1 MATTSIYCDI
11 YKRFIGFPK
20 STSMTFAQRI
30 RADSGEPPLMRRGKQ
45 GLGALDLNAWEVANW
60 TIALCAATATTRKSP
75 DAIETVKFAR
85 AAVRLSD
92 QYWDV
97 ACLPEAIEGLSIAG
111 AKTFGEF
118 IDSIIYDM
126 RSGAYRKW
134 SGCDEPALRSMTI
147 RFFNGAGGRIV
158 VNLYRRLGGGRTL
171 DAALIFRGDNPA
183 DACHSLTY
191 IHELDGE
198 VLEFLAMALGPPDEE
213 KARNA

>member
-1 MATTSIYCDI
+1 MATSPIFCDI
-11 YKRFIGFPK
+11 YERFIGFPK
-20 STSMTFAQRI
+20 STAMCFAQRI

-45 GLGALDLNAWEVANW
+45 GLGALDLNAFEVANW

-92 QYWDV
+92 RFLDPS
-97 ACLPEAIEGLSIAG
+97 CPPEAVEGLSIAG

-118 IDSIIYDM
+118 IDSVISDM

-134 SGCDEPALRSMTI
+134 SGCNEPALRSMTI

-171 DAALIFRGDNPA
+171 DAVLVFRGDNPA

-198 VLEFLAMALGPPDEE
+198 LLEFLAEALGPPG
-213 KARNA
+213 